1 MGVSK
6 SRGGP
11 PKMDGENNGKP
22 NEEMDDFGGN
32 TQISACFAKWGVT
45 EGLSCR
51 SYYLHPGK
59 FTAGT
64 PRMEV
69 LKV

>member
-11 PKMDGENNGKP
+11 LKMDGENNGKP
-22 NEEMDDFGGN
+22 YEQTDDFGGN

-45 EGLSCR
+45 GGGC
-51 SYYLHPGK
+51 PV
-59 FTAGT
+59 
-64 PRMEV
+64 EV
-69 LKV
+69 KTYTLENLRLEPQEWRF